1 MRKSR
6 QLKKNA
12 FYHVSNKFHKFIQ
25 IIMNPRIKKYLL
37 KLIHTAAAKFK
48 MKIKNICILDT
59 HFHMEIQSGENE
71 NLSEI
76 IKYIK
81 QRFTQWVNRT
91 FDSEGSAWKDRFF
104 SRIIEDFTDLVRV
117 FVYIEENAIRAGLAK
132 RAADYPFYEVWED
145 VTEKDY
151 SPGE

>member
-37 KLIHTAAAKFK
+37 KLIHTAATKFK

-59 HFHMEIQSGENE
+59 HFHMEIQPGENE

-76 IKYIK
+76 MKYIK

-104 SRIIEDFTDLVRV
+104 CRIIEDFTDLVRV
-117 FVYIEENAIRAGLAK
+117 FVYIEENVIRAGLAK
-132 RAADYPFYEVWED
+132 RATDYPFYEVWED
-145 VTEKDY
+145 VTEKNY

>member
-59 HFHMEIQSGENE
+59 HFHMETSP
-71 NLSEI
+71 
-76 IKYIK
+76 
-81 QRFTQWVNRT
+81 
-91 FDSEGSAWKDRFF
+91 
-104 SRIIEDFTDLVRV
+104 
-117 FVYIEENAIRAGLAK
+117 AK
-132 RAADYPFYEVWED
+132 M
-145 VTEKDY
+145 KICLKL
-151 SPGE
+151 

>member
-76 IKYIK
+76 MKYIK